1 MVGLK
6 QLLRAKLK
14 ASSLTEVIVAT
25 TVLLVLFGLA
35 LLTLNN
41 IMVSSVRKNTL
52 QMQMELEQLIYQY
65 ENGKL
70 NIPYNLSQDG
80 KMITAQQIEDNQI
93 KWIEFSIQQKSKG
106 KTVEKRMLKI
116 SYDEK

>member
-6 QLLRAKLK
+6 RLLEVKLK

-25 TVLLVLFGLA
+25 TVLLVVFGLA

-52 QMQMELEQLIYQY
+52 QMQMQLEQLIYQY
-65 ENGKL
+65 EKGKL
-70 NIPYNLSQDG
+70 KIPYNLSQDG
-80 KMITAQQIEDNQI
+80 KIITALQVQDNQI
-93 KWIEFSIQQKSKG
+93 QWIEFSIQQKSKD

-116 SYDEK
+116 RDDEK